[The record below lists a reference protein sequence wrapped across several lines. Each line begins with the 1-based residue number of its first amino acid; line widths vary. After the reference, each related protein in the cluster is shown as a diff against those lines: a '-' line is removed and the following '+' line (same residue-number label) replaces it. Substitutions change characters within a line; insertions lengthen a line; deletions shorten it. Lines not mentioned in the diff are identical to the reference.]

1 MAPVGAAAA
10 ARQAE
15 PILTRIVE
23 QDQIPWYRKRNLRRL
38 YALLLPTCIGIE
50 MTSGFDSQ
58 MINAV
63 QIAPTWRLY
72 FNNPQGALLGIMS
85 SAYNLGA
92 ICALPLVPYVND
104 RFGRRWAIFLG
115 SWIMVVGSVV
125 QAFSISAGMY
135 VGARFILGFGI
146 PFCII
151 AGSSLMGELAYPKER
166 PIMTSLFNALW
177 FVGSLIAAGVSY
189 GTQSLKDDWAWR
201 IPSLLQAGPSL
212 LQIVFIF
219 MIPESPR
226 FLISKDRRE
235 EAYATLITYH
245 AEGAAT
251 SPFAAAEMAQIE
263 HTIRIELEHSKRS
276 WREMIAVP
284 GLRKR
289 VIIGSFLGLFTQWSG
304 NTLLSYYLNQLLN
317 MIGYDDPG
325 FVGKV
330 NVGLNSW
337 NLVNAVCISLLVRR
351 FPRRKMYLICASSL
365 LCCYVAWTVA
375 MQRYTATKRIEPARL
390 TIAII
395 FLYQMCYNIGYNA
408 LTYTF
413 LVELFPFAQRTKG
426 ITIFQFFS
434 RTAVFTTTILN
445 PIGLKHVQG
454 KWLIMYCAWLGFEII
469 FIYFMFPET
478 YGRTLEELA
487 FLFEDHALADEATT
501 HVEKQMEWAERR
513 WSRIDERMSWE
524 MDVVVPRQAR
534 YSQGERGNDVG
545 TMETRETVQ
554 RHQYRRRNSSWEDLR
569 QRE

>member
-15 PILTRIVE
+15 PVLTRIVE
-23 QDQIPWYRKRNLRRL
+23 EDQIPWHKKRNLRRL

-63 QIAPTWRLY
+63 QIAPTWQIY
-72 FNNPQGALLGIMS
+72 FNEPRGVLLGIIS
-85 SAYNLGA
+85 SAYNL
-92 ICALPLVPYVND
+92 
-104 RFGRRWAIFLG
+104 
-115 SWIMVVGSVV
+115 
-125 QAFSISAGMY
+125 AGMY
-135 VGARFILGFGI
+135 IGARFIIGFGI

-189 GTQSLKDDWAWR
+189 GTQSLNDDWAWR
-201 IPSLLQAGPSL
+201 IPSLLQAAPSL

-235 EAYATLITYH
+235 EAYRTLVTYH
-245 AEGAAT
+245 AEGD
-251 SPFAAAEMAQIE
+251 SSSHFAAAEMAQIE

-304 NTLLSYYLNQLLN
+304 NTLLSYYLNQLLI

-325 FVGKV
+325 FAGKV

-337 NLVNAVCISLLVRR
+337 NLFTAVSFSLLVRR
-351 FPRRKMYLICASSL
+351 FPRRKMYLICATSL

-375 MQRYTATKRIEPARL
+375 VHRYTATKNIEPAS
-390 TIAII
+390 
-395 FLYQMCYNIGYNA
+395 YNA

-434 RTAVFTTTILN
+434 RTAVFTTTTLN
-445 PIGLKHVQG
+445 PVGLQRIQG
-454 KWLIMYCAWLGFEII
+454 RWLIMYCACLVFEIV

-487 FLFEDHALADEATT
+487 FLFEDHARADEATT
-501 HVEKQMEWAERR
+501 HVQKQMEWSERR
-513 WSRIDERMSWE
+513 WSRIEERMSWE
-524 MDVVVPRQAR
+524 MDVLIPTVAQSGRR
-534 YSQGERGNDVG
+534 E
-545 TMETRETVQ
+545 ETRNDSILHSQDVIR
-554 RHQYRRRNSSWEDLR
+554 RHDMMR
-569 QRE
+569 

>member
-15 PILTRIVE
+15 PVLTRIVE
-23 QDQIPWYRKRNLRRL
+23 EDQIPWYKKRNLRRL

-63 QIAPTWRLY
+63 QIAPTWQIY
-72 FNNPQGALLGIMS
+72 FNEPRGVLLGIIS

-92 ICALPLVPYVND
+92 LCALPLVPYVND

-115 SWIMVVGSVV
+115 SWIMVVGALV

-135 VGARFILGFGI
+135 IGARFIIGFGI

-177 FVGSLIAAGVSY
+177 FVGSLIAAGVS
-189 GTQSLKDDWAWR
+189 
-201 IPSLLQAGPSL
+201 
-212 LQIVFIF
+212 

-235 EAYATLITYH
+235 EAYRTLITYH
-245 AEGAAT
+245 AEGD
-251 SPFAAAEMAQIE
+251 SSSHFAAAEMAQIE

-304 NTLLSYYLNQLLN
+304 NTLLSYYLNQLLI

-337 NLVNAVCISLLVRR
+337 NLFTAVSFSLL
-351 FPRRKMYLICASSL
+351 
-365 LCCYVAWTVA
+365 
-375 MQRYTATKRIEPARL
+375 
-390 TIAII
+390 
-395 FLYQMCYNIGYNA
+395 
-408 LTYTF
+408 
-413 LVELFPFAQRTKG
+413 
-426 ITIFQFFS
+426 
-434 RTAVFTTTILN
+434 
-445 PIGLKHVQG
+445 
-454 KWLIMYCAWLGFEII
+454 
-469 FIYFMFPET
+469 YFMFPET

-487 FLFEDHALADEATT
+487 FLFEDHARADEATT
-501 HVEKQMEWAERR
+501 HVQKQMEWSERR
-513 WSRIDERMSWE
+513 WSRIEERMSWE
-524 MDVVVPRQAR
+524 MDVLIPTAAQNGWR
-534 YSQGERGNDVG
+534 E
-545 TMETRETVQ
+545 ETRNDSTLHSQDVIR
-554 RHQYRRRNSSWEDLR
+554 RHDMMR
-569 QRE
+569 

>member
-15 PILTRIVE
+15 PVLTRIVE
-23 QDQIPWYRKRNLRRL
+23 EDQIPWYKKRNLRRL

-63 QIAPTWRLY
+63 QIAPTWQIY
-72 FNNPQGALLGIMS
+72 FNEPRGVLLGIIS

-92 ICALPLVPYVND
+92 LCALPLVPYVND

-115 SWIMVVGSVV
+115 SWIMVVGALV

-135 VGARFILGFGI
+135 IGARFIIGFGI

-166 PIMTSLFNALW
+166 PIMTSLFNALC
-177 FVGSLIAAGVSY
+177 
-189 GTQSLKDDWAWR
+189 
-201 IPSLLQAGPSL
+201 
-212 LQIVFIF
+212 

-235 EAYATLITYH
+235 EAYRTLITYH
-245 AEGAAT
+245 AEGD
-251 SPFAAAEMAQIE
+251 SSSHFAAAEMAQIE

-304 NTLLSYYLNQLLN
+304 NTLLSYYLNQLLI

-337 NLVNAVCISLLVRR
+337 NLFTAVSFSLL
-351 FPRRKMYLICASSL
+351 
-365 LCCYVAWTVA
+365 
-375 MQRYTATKRIEPARL
+375 
-390 TIAII
+390 
-395 FLYQMCYNIGYNA
+395 
-408 LTYTF
+408 
-413 LVELFPFAQRTKG
+413 
-426 ITIFQFFS
+426 
-434 RTAVFTTTILN
+434 
-445 PIGLKHVQG
+445 
-454 KWLIMYCAWLGFEII
+454 
-469 FIYFMFPET
+469 YFMFPET

-487 FLFEDHALADEATT
+487 FLFEDHARADEATT
-501 HVEKQMEWAERR
+501 HVQKQMEWSERR
-513 WSRIDERMSWE
+513 WSRIEERMSWE
-524 MDVVVPRQAR
+524 MDVLIPTAAQNGWR
-534 YSQGERGNDVG
+534 E
-545 TMETRETVQ
+545 ETRNDTKENQV
-554 RHQYRRRNSSWEDLR
+554 SSRPKGTCFTLKVRQEGEATTSVSEFVASASRAAAPPEKISMAPALR
-569 QRE
+569 MTRSIKEKLPFFGSRSGD

>member
-1 MAPVGAAAA
+1 MKF
-10 ARQAE
+10 
-15 PILTRIVE
+15 ILTRCSWHVRRRALHPRFRHTLLHHRRFITNGRAC
-23 QDQIPWYRKRNLRRL
+23 ISKRTTHHDLSLQRTLVRRL
-38 YALLLPTCIGIE
+38 AHSSRRIIWHPKPERRLGLAHTFATPSRPITTPNRLHLVPASFPLLPK
-50 MTSGFDSQ
+50 SQ
-58 MINAV
+58 QA
-63 QIAPTWRLY
+63 
-72 FNNPQGALLGIMS
+72 
-85 SAYNLGA
+85 NL
-92 ICALPLVPYVND
+92 
-104 RFGRRWAIFLG
+104 
-115 SWIMVVGSVV
+115 
-125 QAFSISAGMY
+125 
-135 VGARFILGFGI
+135 
-146 PFCII
+146 
-151 AGSSLMGELAYPKER
+151 
-166 PIMTSLFNALW
+166 
-177 FVGSLIAAGVSY
+177 
-189 GTQSLKDDWAWR
+189 
-201 IPSLLQAGPSL
+201 PS
-212 LQIVFIF
+212 

-245 AEGAAT
+245 AEGATT

-408 LTYTF
+408 LTYSKSVGACLMGKGMLMESQLFWSSCSHLRSARKGLLSSSF
-413 LVELFPFAQRTKG
+413 LAGQR
-426 ITIFQFFS
+426 FS
-434 RTAVFTTTILN
+434 R
-445 PIGLKHVQG
+445 Q
-454 KWLIMYCAWLGFEII
+454 
-469 FIYFMFPET
+469 
-478 YGRTLEELA
+478 
-487 FLFEDHALADEATT
+487 
-501 HVEKQMEWAERR
+501 
-513 WSRIDERMSWE
+513 
-524 MDVVVPRQAR
+524 R
-534 YSQGERGNDVG
+534 YL
-545 TMETRETVQ
+545 TR
-554 RHQYRRRNSSWEDLR
+554 SG
-569 QRE
+569 

>member
-1 MAPVGAAAA
+1 
-10 ARQAE
+10 
-15 PILTRIVE
+15 
-23 QDQIPWYRKRNLRRL
+23 
-38 YALLLPTCIGIE
+38 
-50 MTSGFDSQ
+50 
-58 MINAV
+58 
-63 QIAPTWRLY
+63 
-72 FNNPQGALLGIMS
+72 
-85 SAYNLGA
+85 
-92 ICALPLVPYVND
+92 
-104 RFGRRWAIFLG
+104 
-115 SWIMVVGSVV
+115 
-125 QAFSISAGMY
+125 
-135 VGARFILGFGI
+135 
-146 PFCII
+146 
-151 AGSSLMGELAYPKER
+151 
-166 PIMTSLFNALW
+166 
-177 FVGSLIAAGVSY
+177 
-189 GTQSLKDDWAWR
+189 
-201 IPSLLQAGPSL
+201 
-212 LQIVFIF
+212 

-408 LTYTF
+408 LTYS
-413 LVELFPFAQRTKG
+413 EL
-426 ITIFQFFS
+426 S
-434 RTAVFTTTILN
+434 RGCYVWELLL
-445 PIGLKHVQG
+445 IGSQL
-454 KWLIMYCAWLGFEII
+454 
-469 FIYFMFPET
+469 
-478 YGRTLEELA
+478 
-487 FLFEDHALADEATT
+487 
-501 HVEKQMEWAERR
+501 
-513 WSRIDERMSWE
+513 SW
-524 MDVVVPRQAR
+524 
-534 YSQGERGNDVG
+534 
-545 TMETRETVQ
+545 
-554 RHQYRRRNSSWEDLR
+554 
-569 QRE
+569 

>member
-15 PILTRIVE
+15 PVLTRIVE
-23 QDQIPWYRKRNLRRL
+23 EDQIPWYKKRNLRRL

-63 QIAPTWRLY
+63 QIAPTWQIY
-72 FNNPQGALLGIMS
+72 FNEPRGVLLGIIS
-85 SAYNLGA
+85 SAYNL
-92 ICALPLVPYVND
+92 
-104 RFGRRWAIFLG
+104 
-115 SWIMVVGSVV
+115 
-125 QAFSISAGMY
+125 AGMY
-135 VGARFILGFGI
+135 IGARFIIGFGI

-201 IPSLLQAGPSL
+201 IPSLLQAAPSL

-235 EAYATLITYH
+235 EAYRTLITYH
-245 AEGAAT
+245 AEGD
-251 SPFAAAEMAQIE
+251 SSSHFAAAEMAQIE

-276 WREMIAVP
+276 WREMIAIP

-304 NTLLSYYLNQLLN
+304 NTLLSYYLNQLLI

-337 NLVNAVCISLLVRR
+337 NLFTAVSFSLL
-351 FPRRKMYLICASSL
+351 
-365 LCCYVAWTVA
+365 
-375 MQRYTATKRIEPARL
+375 
-390 TIAII
+390 
-395 FLYQMCYNIGYNA
+395 
-408 LTYTF
+408 
-413 LVELFPFAQRTKG
+413 
-426 ITIFQFFS
+426 
-434 RTAVFTTTILN
+434 
-445 PIGLKHVQG
+445 
-454 KWLIMYCAWLGFEII
+454 
-469 FIYFMFPET
+469 YFMFPET

-487 FLFEDHALADEATT
+487 FLFEDHARADEATT
-501 HVEKQMEWAERR
+501 HVQKQMEWSERR
-513 WSRIDERMSWE
+513 WSRIEERMSWE
-524 MDVVVPRQAR
+524 MDVLIPTVAQSGRR
-534 YSQGERGNDVG
+534 E
-545 TMETRETVQ
+545 ETRNDSILHSQDVIR
-554 RHQYRRRNSSWEDLR
+554 RHDMMR
-569 QRE
+569 

>member
-1 MAPVGAAAA
+1 
-10 ARQAE
+10 
-15 PILTRIVE
+15 
-23 QDQIPWYRKRNLRRL
+23 
-38 YALLLPTCIGIE
+38 
-50 MTSGFDSQ
+50 
-58 MINAV
+58 
-63 QIAPTWRLY
+63 
-72 FNNPQGALLGIMS
+72 
-85 SAYNLGA
+85 
-92 ICALPLVPYVND
+92 
-104 RFGRRWAIFLG
+104 
-115 SWIMVVGSVV
+115 
-125 QAFSISAGMY
+125 
-135 VGARFILGFGI
+135 
-146 PFCII
+146 
-151 AGSSLMGELAYPKER
+151 
-166 PIMTSLFNALW
+166 
-177 FVGSLIAAGVSY
+177 
-189 GTQSLKDDWAWR
+189 
-201 IPSLLQAGPSL
+201 
-212 LQIVFIF
+212 

-245 AEGAAT
+245 AEGATT

-408 LTYTF
+408 LTYSE
-413 LVELFPFAQRTKG
+413 LVRGYLMGKRMLMDPQLFWSSCFHLRSAQRG
-426 ITIFQFFS
+426 LLSFS
-434 RTAVFTTTILN
+434 SSVGRRFLQRRYLIL
-445 PIGLKHVQG
+445 
-454 KWLIMYCAWLGFEII
+454 LG
-469 FIYFMFPET
+469 
-478 YGRTLEELA
+478 
-487 FLFEDHALADEATT
+487 
-501 HVEKQMEWAERR
+501 
-513 WSRIDERMSWE
+513 
-524 MDVVVPRQAR
+524 
-534 YSQGERGNDVG
+534 
-545 TMETRETVQ
+545 
-554 RHQYRRRNSSWEDLR
+554 
-569 QRE
+569 